1 MILKHLLN
9 ALVMELATLILIGS
23 NDCEI
28 VQLSIGITPS
38 SQYFPSWITLEKL
51 HLSLQP
57 SHFNSRFLHMKKASL
72 ILVATVLIAL
82 LSASLYCTKAV
93 PPNRS
98 NCNFYYWKTNFKF
111 DKSDKALAD
120 SLGMQQLYLR
130 YFDVDWSPTL
140 EMPVPVG
147 EADFNEDFENIAS
160 TESVQVVDYQIVPT
174 IYIVNRV
181 FEKDFN
187 VDSLAAKVSKK
198 ISNKTQNLSF
208 MLNAWG
214 WNFENAE
221 SPLDWSL
228 PDSLLPE
235 SRFRSRIT
243 ELQLDCDWTPSTRD
257 RYFQFLK
264 AMKRANPGMTISC
277 TVRLHQ
283 FRDREKAG
291 IPPVDRG
298 TLMCYNV
305 APPKDATTRDAIFD
319 TDLVQGYL
327 KNGNYPLPLEAA
339 LPLFS
344 WGALFH
350 ENQFKGLAAG
360 LSEAEVKGN
369 PLFSPVADGK
379 YRFTQDTV
387 FADVYMREGDEVR
400 LDEATPAEVS
410 EIAGQLAKI
419 KAVKNISF
427 FDWNPSKIRAY
438 HVDEICKKFQ
448 AGR

>member
-1 MILKHLLN
+1 
-9 ALVMELATLILIGS
+9 
-23 NDCEI
+23 
-28 VQLSIGITPS
+28 
-38 SQYFPSWITLEKL
+38 
-51 HLSLQP
+51 
-57 SHFNSRFLHMKKASL
+57 MKKASL
-72 ILVATVLIAL
+72 ILVATVLTAL
-82 LSASLYCTKAV
+82 LTASLYCTNTA

-98 NCNFYYWKTNFKF
+98 NCNFYYWKSNFKF

-120 SLGMQQLYLR
+120 SLDMQRLYLR

-140 EMPVPVG
+140 DMPVPIG
-147 EADFNEDFENIAS
+147 EANFNEDYELVSFDEIAQIIDY
-160 TESVQVVDYQIVPT
+160 QVVPT
-174 IYIVNRV
+174 VYIVNRV
-181 FEKDFN
+181 FEKNIN
-187 VDSLAAKVSKK
+187 VDSLATK
-198 ISNKTQNLSF
+198 ISGKINGKTQQLSF
-208 MLNAWG
+208 QLNTWG
-214 WNFENAE
+214 FDFDNAE
-221 SPLDWSL
+221 APFDWSQ
-228 PDSLLPE
+228 PDSLMPE

-264 AMKRANPGMTISC
+264 AMKRTNPGMTISC

-305 APPKDATTRDAIFD
+305 APPKDANTRDAIFD
-319 TDLVQGYL
+319 TDLIKGYL
-327 KNGNYPLPLEAA
+327 KNGDYPLPLEAA

-360 LSEAEVKGN
+360 LSEAEVKSN

-387 FADVYMREGDEVR
+387 FADVYMREGDVLR